1 MGVGGALRTLV
12 CRCCCCCRPLPPPPR
27 PPPPPTLELP
37 RPPLPPPL
45 PWERPLP
52 PPVDLPR
59 PLIFILAVGYHD
71 STMRHNCERT
81 NKKNCIMRQGRSR
94 KRMSDTNYHHLLTIA
109 NEKKFK
115 KGPSTKLSG
124 CTQASVSE
132 RSTDEEATFA
142 SALTSI
148 APAPLCVTKSI
159 ASKGDDPKI

>member
-1 MGVGGALRTLV
+1 MKLNNPNHTTGVMSTPNAGGTD
-12 CRCCCCCRPLPPPPR
+12 PLNNR
-27 PPPPPTLELP
+27 RKGSVGQTIRLNGSS
-37 RPPLPPPL
+37 
-45 PWERPLP
+45 
-52 PPVDLPR
+52 
-59 PLIFILAVGYHD
+59 FILAVGYHD

-159 ASKGDDPKI
+159 ASKGDAPKI